1 MERTWLAQDH
11 MVSSGRSAELRRKVV
26 ILQLYFSPAFGKECF
41 ENLFLASDVPKSL
54 WILQLRRVRLVC
66 VLGDG
71 ASPGIALH
79 LTDAMVEQG
88 PEKSCEGLSPPLH
101 QQVSK
106 QLMLNVHLLGAP
118 GERLIPTSLLNERE
132 PRCWWADQMPSGPL
146 CLPSPACLSTSHFLD
161 SRGSEILLGGVG
173 FWGWWF
179 SLKTWPGSNMG
190 GLVLSEVIL
199 IKIPIASILREPSL
213 PWDVGSLHKILM
225 VWLTHWMNWNCVH
238 KTEPVT

>member
-118 GERLIPTSLLNERE
+118 GETDQSAQREGTTLLVGRPNAI
-132 PRCWWADQMPSGPL
+132 WAPL
-146 CLPSPACLSTSHFLD
+146 SPQ
-161 SRGSEILLGGVG
+161 
-173 FWGWWF
+173 
-179 SLKTWPGSNMG
+179 
-190 GLVLSEVIL
+190 
-199 IKIPIASILREPSL
+199 PSL
-213 PWDVGSLHKILM
+213 PEHQPLP
-225 VWLTHWMNWNCVH
+225 WLKGKRNPFGWGWLLRLVVQPENLAR
-238 KTEPVT
+238 